1 MKKQFVAKLLVLVM
15 VLAMV
20 PVTALVASAAGE
32 TAAGSC
38 NSNNNYYYVYSVAAD
53 TVVDVEDIKDGKISA
68 NAVGSTVLVPLKAE
82 VASTLVKDG
91 MFALEVELDGDLEKV
106 AISVPAEVLAKAGLD
121 ITTPLGKITISAE
134 KLAKAIGDAKYVMIV
149 FEVREDATYVMI
161 YADWKV
167 VLEQALEA

>member
-32 TAAGSC
+32 TASDSG
-38 NSNNNYYYVYSVAAD
+38 NNNYYYVYSVAAD
-53 TVVDVEDIKDGKISA
+53 TVVTVDDITDGKISA
-68 NAVGSTVLVPLKAE
+68 KAVGSTVLVPLKAE
-82 VASTLVKDG
+82 VAATLVKDG
-91 MFALEVELDGDLEKV
+91 VLTLEVELDGDLDKV
-106 AISVPAEVLAKAGLD
+106 AISLPAEVLAEAGLD

-149 FEVREDATYVMI
+149 FEVREDATYIVI

-167 VLEQALEA
+167 VVEQALEA